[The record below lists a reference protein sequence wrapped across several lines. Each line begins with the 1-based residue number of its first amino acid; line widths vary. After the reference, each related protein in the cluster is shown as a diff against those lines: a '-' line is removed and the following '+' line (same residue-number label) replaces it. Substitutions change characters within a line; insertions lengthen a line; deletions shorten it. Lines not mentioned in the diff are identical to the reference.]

1 MLYYEFMLILRYTA
15 SLSNE
20 KRSPN
25 NKFREYEKINIK
37 STQQSV
43 VTTQLTSK
51 GEDIG
56 MTSCPAYGEVKNI
69 SAHQNKEEQQEEVPG
84 VYETIQ

>member
-1 MLYYEFMLILRYTA
+1 MSYYEIMLILRYIA

-20 KRSPN
+20 KSSP
-25 NKFREYEKINIK
+25 KDEFREYEKINIK

-43 VTTQLTSK
+43 VTTQLTGK
-51 GEDIG
+51 GEEIG

-69 SAHQNKEEQQEEVPG
+69 SAYQNKDMQQEEVP
-84 VYETIQ
+84 

>member
-1 MLYYEFMLILRYTA
+1 MSYYEFMLNLRYIA

-20 KRSPN
+20 KSSP
-25 NKFREYEKINIK
+25 KDEFREYEKINIK

-51 GEDIG
+51 RKEIG
-56 MTSCPAYGEVKNI
+56 MTSCPAYGEVKNV
-69 SAHQNKEEQQEEVPG
+69 SAYQNNEMQQEVPG

>member
-1 MLYYEFMLILRYTA
+1 MSYYEFMLNLRYTA
-15 SLSNE
+15 SHSKENS
-20 KRSPN
+20 SP
-25 NKFREYEKINIK
+25 KDEFHEYEKINIK
-37 STQQSV
+37 STQQSL

-56 MTSCPAYGEVKNI
+56 MTSCQVKNI
-69 SAHQNKEEQQEEVPG
+69 SAYQNKEEQQEEVPG

>member
-1 MLYYEFMLILRYTA
+1 M
-15 SLSNE
+15 
-20 KRSPN
+20 
-25 NKFREYEKINIK
+25 
-37 STQQSV
+37 
-43 VTTQLTSK
+43 TTQLTSK

-69 SAHQNKEEQQEEVPG
+69 SAYQNKEEQQEEVPG

>member
-1 MLYYEFMLILRYTA
+1 MLILRYTA

-20 KRSPN
+20 KSSP
-25 NKFREYEKINIK
+25 KDEFREYEKINIK

-69 SAHQNKEEQQEEVPG
+69 SAYQNKEEQQEEVPG